1 MSWNIEIGKQ
11 VTMAVSVAVMLLMAV
26 KYRKIERVNLFF
38 VAGYVLSSCIDIF
51 CYFYFR
57 LTEKPTDVFYTVGFL
72 IIVFFLYLCYYYRL
86 LYLPLLKKIQ
96 IGILAAFVLNILVMS
111 FVEDNLL
118 GYFSFNMFYIN
129 ILLLMFSIIL
139 FLYQTFNSDK
149 ILEIKNYLPFWIS
162 VALLIFFIGCIP
174 ISFFRTTVSENI
186 YFFILF
192 MLNMIS
198 NGIFILGLLWNQQ
211 DKPRS
216 T

>member
-1 MSWNIEIGKQ
+1 MSWNIETGKQ
-11 VTMAVSVAVMLLMAV
+11 ITMAVSVTVMLLMAV
-26 KYRKIERVNLFF
+26 KYRKIEKVNLFF
-38 VAGYVLSSCIDIF
+38 MAGYVLSSCIDIF

-57 LTEKPTDVFYTVGFL
+57 FTEKPTDIFYTVGFL
-72 IIVFFLYLCYYYRL
+72 IIVFFLYLCYYYQL

-96 IGILAAFVLNILVMS
+96 GGILALFILNILIM
-111 FVEDNLL
+111 FFTEDNLL
-118 GYFSFNMFYIN
+118 GHFSFNMFYIN

-211 DKPRS
+211 DRSRS